1 MMGSQVNVE
10 QFLLSTV
17 TMMADETG
25 EVSVTSVIT
34 ETGTV
39 FQVTVART
47 IWGRSLA
54 RMVGQSERLGGTFG
68 ARYCSKVSV

>member
-39 FQVTVART
+39 FQVTVAPNDLGKIVGKDGRT
-47 IWGRSLA
+47 VRALRGYFR
-54 RMVGQSERLGGTFG
+54 R
-68 ARYCSKVSV
+68 